1 MFGTRCQPHGGT
13 LALISINDVSQL
25 TLSLLSQR
33 SRYHDI
39 VHHPRVSVLVPCLV
53 NVNDALGSVPEHNVI
68 VGEIAAELGAPCSP
82 KIVIE
87 GRLGDGEV
95 PPIVA
100 AT

>member
-1 MFGTRCQPHGGT
+1 

-25 TLSLLSQR
+25 TLPLLSQR
-33 SRYHDI
+33 RYHDT
-39 VHHPRVSVLVPCLV
+39 VHHPRVSVLVPCH
-53 NVNDALGSVPEHNVI
+53 NDALDSVPGINVI
-68 VGEIAAELGAPCSP
+68 VGEIATELGTPCSP

-100 AT
+100 AI